1 MTKPGCSC
9 CRVLPSPDTGRV
21 QVIDELAHQW
31 FLTLIASRMSD
42 VLPTRESRPAK
53 AVAAP
58 QFVPGQQFGGYEIAE
73 LIGKGGMG
81 EVYRAKQLSM
91 DREVALKILSP
102 RLALKDP
109 SFAQRFVDEARAAG
123 KLNHPNIIHVHDV
136 STATLADGNAVHFF
150 SMEFI
155 DGESVQD
162 LLDRDKHLTSE
173 QIAPIMTAVA
183 EALSFAAKIGIVHRD
198 IKPDNI
204 MITKGGLVK
213 LADLGLAIQSQSG
226 DDHQPERDEKGRAKV
241 MGTPL
246 YLSPEQARAL
256 PVDHRSDQYSLGA
269 TLFHLLTGDAPYRG
283 PDAKSIMK
291 SHVVDP
297 VPDVLERYPQ
307 ADPAWAQLAERLLQ
321 KKPEDRFAHTDELVE
336 AVEAACKGVTLEQ
349 LARQKLGF
357 QMPAWGW
364 YSLGAG
370 ALVIAFW
377 ALMAR
382 GSAAPAN
389 QPDASPEPSAP
400 QVQPSTP
407 ADPAMPGVTSGGT
420 SDVIPSGEPSFAA
433 FDLALSEFR
442 LKDAQVLLVAA
453 DQAAPATA
461 SAAKRLQAARVEAR
475 KNYSA
480 QVANA
485 KIAELD
491 TLVAEITA
499 KPLPDEDQMWLR
511 GTIEA
516 RRKALTPPVE
526 AKVGDAERWK
536 DLGRQIE
543 KLRGTLGYDVIK
555 TTVSQSAAK
564 FESAE
569 AKTHL
574 TELAGLGELAQKG
587 EGALRAYIGAAQPH
601 TIVVIGG
608 KNVDVLLNRLT
619 RTEVFYIV
627 QAAGAPGPEQK
638 APRAQVG
645 MPWAVLLDEAMK
657 DQGVENSP
665 LVKAACL
672 WMWSLPEARPAIT
685 ALGDAPLAKALAEL
699 EKNRK

>member
-1 MTKPGCSC
+1 MSEVTPTK
-9 CRVLPSPDTGRV
+9 
-21 QVIDELAHQW
+21 
-31 FLTLIASRMSD
+31 
-42 VLPTRESRPAK
+42 ESRPGK
-53 AVAAP
+53 AVIPP
-58 QFVPGQQFGGYEIAE
+58 QFAPGQQFGGYEVAE

-136 STATLADGNAVHFF
+136 STATLADGSAVHFF

-162 LLDRDKHLTSE
+162 LLDREKRLTPA
-173 QIAPIMTAVA
+173 QIAPIMTGVA

-283 PDAKSIMK
+283 PDGKSIMK
-291 SHVVDP
+291 AHVVEP
-297 VPDVLERYPQ
+297 VPVVRERYPE

-321 KKPEDRFAHTDELVE
+321 KKPEDRFAQADDLVE

-349 LARQKLGF
+349 LARRKVGF
-357 QMPAWGW
+357 QMPMWGW
-364 YSLGAG
+364 YVLGAG
-370 ALVIAFW
+370 ALTIAFW
-377 ALMAR
+377 VLMAH
-382 GSAAPAN
+382 GSTPPETVPDAPPTAPAPTVPVTAPGHA
-389 QPDASPEPSAP
+389 QVPAAVAEKVDEKVAEKVAEKAVDAPL
-400 QVQPSTP
+400 
-407 ADPAMPGVTSGGT
+407 
-420 SDVIPSGEPSFAA
+420 AA
-433 FDLALSEFR
+433 FDLALSESR
-442 LKDAQVLLVAA
+442 LKDAQGNLATA

-461 SAAKRLQAARVEAR
+461 AAAKRLDAARVEAR
-475 KNYSA
+475 KAFSA
-480 QVANA
+480 RVANA
-485 KIAELD
+485 KLADLD
-491 TLVAEITA
+491 GVVAEITA
-499 KPLPDEDQMWLR
+499 KPLPDDDQSWLR
-511 GTIEA
+511 SAIEA
-516 RRKALTPPVE
+516 RRKALTPT
-526 AKVGDAERWK
+526 AAGKGGDAERWK
-536 DLGRQIE
+536 DLARQVDKI
-543 KLRGTLGYDVIK
+543 RGSLGYDAVK
-555 TTVSQSAAK
+555 ATVTQAATG
-564 FESAE
+564 FESAD
-569 AKTHL
+569 AKSHL
-574 TELAGLGELAQKG
+574 TVLAGLGELAQKG

-601 TIVVIGG
+601 TTVVISG

-619 RTEVFYIV
+619 RTEVFYII
-627 QAAGAPGPEQK
+627 QAEGAPGPEQK

-645 MPWAVLLDEAMK
+645 MPWAELLDEGMK
-657 DQGVENSP
+657 DQGVENMP

-672 WMWSLPEARPAIT
+672 WMWALPEARAAIK
-685 ALGDAPLAKALAEL
+685 ALGDAPLAKALNEL
-699 EKNRK
+699 DKNRK

>member
-1 MTKPGCSC
+1 
-9 CRVLPSPDTGRV
+9 
-21 QVIDELAHQW
+21 
-31 FLTLIASRMSD
+31 MSD
-42 VLPTRESRPAK
+42 VQPTRENRPAK
-53 AVAAP
+53 AAVVP
-58 QFVPGQQFGGYEIAE
+58 QFAPGQQFGGYEVAE

-102 RLALKDP
+102 KLALKDP

-136 STATLADGNAVHFF
+136 STATLADGSAVHFF

-162 LLDRDKHLTSE
+162 ILDREKRLTPA
-173 QIAPIMTAVA
+173 QIAPIMTGVA

-213 LADLGLAIQSQSG
+213 LADLGLAIQSQNG

-283 PDAKSIMK
+283 PDGKSIMR

-297 VPDVLERYPQ
+297 VPVVLERYPD

-321 KKPEDRFAHTDELVE
+321 KMPEDRFAEADELVE

-349 LARQKLGF
+349 LARRKRGF
-357 QMPAWGW
+357 QMPIWGW
-364 YSLGAG
+364 YALGAG
-370 ALVIAFW
+370 AVTIAFW
-377 ALMAR
+377 ALLVH
-382 GSAAPAN
+382 GSSAPATVPMEPPETPASPAQQSTQQPAHLDTVTHQAAAPVVEV
-389 QPDASPEPSAP
+389 PLVE
-400 QVQPSTP
+400 
-407 ADPAMPGVTSGGT
+407 
-420 SDVIPSGEPSFAA
+420 
-433 FDLALSEFR
+433 FDRALSESR
-442 LKDAQVLLVAA
+442 LKDAQGLLAAA
-453 DQAAPATA
+453 DQSAATTTA
-461 SAAKRLQAARVEAR
+461 AAKRLDTARVEAR
-475 KNYSA
+475 KNFSA
-480 QVANA
+480 KVASA
-485 KIAELD
+485 KVADLD
-491 TLVAEITA
+491 ALIAEITA
-499 KPLPDEDQMWLR
+499 KPLPDDDQTWLR
-511 GTIEA
+511 GTIDA
-516 RRKALTPPVE
+516 RRKALTPAV
-526 AKVGDAERWK
+526 ANTKGSDAERWK
-536 DLGRQIE
+536 DLGRQLD
-543 KLRGTLGYDVIK
+543 KLRGSLGYDAVK
-555 TTVSQSAAK
+555 SVVTQATAG
-564 FESAE
+564 FESADT
-569 AKTHL
+569 KTHL
-574 TELAGLGELAQKG
+574 SVLSGIGELAQKG

-601 TIVVIGG
+601 TTVVISGQ
-608 KNVDVLLNRLT
+608 NVDVLLNRLT

-627 QAAGAPGPEQK
+627 QGDGAPGPEQK

-645 MPWAVLLDEAMK
+645 MPWAELLDEAMK
-657 DQGVENSP
+657 DQGVENVP
-665 LVKAACL
+665 QVKAASL
-672 WMWSLPEARPAIT
+672 WMWGLPEAGAAIE

-699 EKNRK
+699 EKNLK

>member
-1 MTKPGCSC
+1 
-9 CRVLPSPDTGRV
+9 
-21 QVIDELAHQW
+21 
-31 FLTLIASRMSD
+31 MSD
-42 VLPTRESRPAK
+42 VLPPRESRPAK
-53 AVAAP
+53 AVVAP
-58 QFVPGQQFGGYEIAE
+58 QFAPGQQFGGYEVAE

-102 RLALKDP
+102 RLALKEP

-136 STATLADGNAVHFF
+136 STATLADGSAVHFF

-162 LLDRDKHLTSE
+162 LLDRDKRLTPA
-173 QIAPIMTAVA
+173 QIAPIMTGVA

-283 PDAKSIMK
+283 PDGKSIMK
-291 SHVVDP
+291 AHVVDP
-297 VPDVLERYPQ
+297 VPDVFERYPE

-321 KKPEDRFAHTDELVE
+321 KKPEDRFAHTDELVK
-336 AVEAACKGVTLEQ
+336 AIEAACKGVTLEQ
-349 LARQKLGF
+349 LARRKLGF

-382 GSAAPAN
+382 GSAPLTNAPE
-389 QPDASPEPSAP
+389 ASSEPSAP
-400 QVQPSTP
+400 QVQPSAPAAHVAPGTTP
-407 ADPAMPGVTSGGT
+407 AVTP
-420 SDVIPSGEPSFAA
+420 VAIQHGEAA
-433 FDLALSEFR
+433 FDLALSESR

-461 SAAKRLQAARVEAR
+461 LAAKRLNAARVEAR
-475 KNYSA
+475 KTSSA
-480 QVANA
+480 RVANA
-485 KIAELD
+485 KMAELD
-491 TLVAEITA
+491 TIVAEITA
-499 KPLPDEDQMWLR
+499 KPLPDEDQVWLR
-511 GTIEA
+511 GTIDA
-516 RRKALTPPVE
+516 RRKALTPAVE

-536 DLGRQIE
+536 DLGRQID
-543 KLRGTLGYDVIK
+543 KLRVALGYDAVK
-555 TTVSQSAAK
+555 NTVSQSAAN
-564 FESAE
+564 FESAD
-569 AKTHL
+569 AKAQL
-574 TELAGLGELAQKG
+574 TALAGLGELAQKG

-601 TIVVIGG
+601 TTVVISG

-619 RTEVFYIV
+619 RTEVFYII
-627 QAAGAPGPEQK
+627 QADGPPGPEQK
-638 APRAQVG
+638 GPRAQVG
-645 MPWAVLLDEAMK
+645 MPWAELLDEAMK

-672 WMWSLPEARPAIT
+672 WMWSLPEARPAIK

-699 EKNRK
+699 EKYRK

>member
-1 MTKPGCSC
+1 
-9 CRVLPSPDTGRV
+9 
-21 QVIDELAHQW
+21 
-31 FLTLIASRMSD
+31 MSD

-53 AVAAP
+53 AVVGP
-58 QFVPGQQFGGYEIAE
+58 QFAPGQQFGGYEVAE

-136 STATLADGNAVHFF
+136 STATLADGSAVHFF

-162 LLDRDKHLTSE
+162 LLDRDKRLTPA
-173 QIAPIMTAVA
+173 QIAPIMMGVA
-183 EALSFAAKIGIVHRD
+183 QALSFAAKIGIVHRD

-283 PDAKSIMK
+283 PDGKSIMK
-291 SHVVDP
+291 AHVVEP
-297 VPDVLERYPQ
+297 VPDVLERYPK

-321 KKPEDRFAHTDELVE
+321 KKPEDRFAHTDELVA

-349 LARQKLGF
+349 LARQKFGF
-357 QMPAWGW
+357 QMPVWGW
-364 YSLGAG
+364 FLLGAG
-370 ALVIAFW
+370 ALMIAFW

-389 QPDASPEPSAP
+389 QPDASPDPSAA
-400 QVQPSTP
+400 QVQSSTP
-407 ADPAMPGVTSGGT
+407 AAHAMPGVTAGVT
-420 SDVIPSGEPSFAA
+420 PVVIQPSEASFAA
-433 FDLALSEFR
+433 FDQALSESR
-442 LKDAQVLLVAA
+442 LKDAQVLLVPA

-461 SAAKRLQAARVEAR
+461 LAAKRLHAARVEAR
-475 KNYSA
+475 KIYSA
-480 QVANA
+480 RVSNA
-485 KIAELD
+485 KMAELD
-491 TLVAEITA
+491 TLVTEITA
-499 KPLPDEDQMWLR
+499 KPLPDDDQVWLR
-511 GTIEA
+511 GTIDA
-516 RRKALTPPVE
+516 RRKALTPAVE
-526 AKVGDAERWK
+526 AKVGDADRWK
-536 DLGRQIE
+536 DLGRQID
-543 KLRGTLGYDVIK
+543 KLRGVLGYDAVK
-555 TTVSQSAAK
+555 NTVNQSAAN
-564 FESAE
+564 FESAD

-574 TELAGLGELAQKG
+574 TALAGLGELAQKG

-601 TIVVIGG
+601 TTVVISGN
-608 KNVDVLLNRLT
+608 NVDVLLNRLT
-619 RTEVFYIV
+619 RTEVFYII
-627 QAAGAPGPEQK
+627 QAEGAPGPEQK

-645 MPWAVLLDEAMK
+645 MPWVELLDEAMK

-672 WMWSLPEARPAIT
+672 WMWSLPEARPAIM
-685 ALGDAPLAKALAEL
+685 ALGDAPLAVALAEL